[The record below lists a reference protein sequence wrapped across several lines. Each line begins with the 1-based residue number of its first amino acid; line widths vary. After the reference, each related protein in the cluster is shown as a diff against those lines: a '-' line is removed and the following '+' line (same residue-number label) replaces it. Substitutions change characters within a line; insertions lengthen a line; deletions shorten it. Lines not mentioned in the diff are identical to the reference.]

1 MRNSIKKGDFNIQLE
16 NQQPIIKSKPS
27 ELLKRIVIIGLI
39 LLNIGCDQISK
50 TVVRKNVAPHD
61 YIQLVHDNLILTNVE
76 NTGAMLGFG
85 QSLPPILKLIFLQ
98 LLPVLLLLILLF
110 RVLKKTTLNKWLPIA
125 FAFVIG
131 GGIGNL
137 FDRIVY
143 GSVTDFFQIKLGLFR
158 TGIFN
163 MADVSVTTG
172 VLLILFIS
180 IRNRKL
186 FS

>member
-1 MRNSIKKGDFNIQLE
+1 MFKKAAILFF
-16 NQQPIIKSKPS
+16 
-27 ELLKRIVIIGLI
+27 I

-50 TVVRKNVAPHD
+50 DLVRTNVEEKA
-61 YIQLVHDNLILTNVE
+61 YIPLIGDTFVLTNVE

-85 QSLPPILKLIFLQ
+85 TDFPPIIKMVLLKI
-98 LLPVLLLLILLF
+98 LPVFVLLILLF
-110 RVLKKTTLNKWLPIA
+110 RILRKKQMNIWLIIA

-137 FDRIVY
+137 IDRVLY
-143 GSVTDFFQIKLGLFR
+143 GSVTDFFQIDFGGVFR

-172 VLLILFIS
+172 ALLILFLTL
-180 IRNRKL
+180 RYKKL
-186 FS
+186 EF

>member
-1 MRNSIKKGDFNIQLE
+1 MIKK
-16 NQQPIIKSKPS
+16 
-27 ELLKRIVIIGLI
+27 IVILLLV

-50 TVVRKNVAPHD
+50 DVVRKTVAPND
-61 YIQLVHDNLILTNVE
+61 YIQVLNDNFILTNVE

-85 QSLPPILKLIFLQ
+85 QSFSPIVKIILFQILPILVLI
-98 LLPVLLLLILLF
+98 VLLF
-110 RVLKKTTLNKWLPIA
+110 RILWKTNMNLWSIVA

-137 FDRIVY
+137 IDRVAY
-143 GSVTDFFQIKLGLFR
+143 GSVTDFFQLKMGFLR

-172 VLLILFIS
+172 VLLLLFLS
-180 IRNRKL
+180 FRSNKSVL
-186 FS
+186 